1 MQQLYARQK
10 SAVLVLPAATGGEQ
24 LFENEC
30 AVANLGLVPAESAEV
45 AERSE
50 HRRREQRAGAESAS
64 GRYRRE
70 QRHLDTATE
79 RTQLLFECAVAV
91 LAEARQESGER

>member
-10 SAVLVLPAATGGEQ
+10 STVLVLPAAAGSEQ
-24 LFENEC
+24 LFKNEC

-50 HRRREQRAGAESAS
+50 HSRRKQRAGAESAS
-64 GRYRRE
+64 GWYR
-70 QRHLDTATE
+70 
-79 RTQLLFECAVAV
+79 
-91 LAEARQESGER
+91 

>member
-1 MQQLYARQK
+1 MAFAVVGLLEEIAGQIAHIRTLTESALCMQQFYARQK
-10 SAVLVLPAATGGEQ
+10 STVLVLPAAAGGEQ

-64 GRYRRE
+64 GWYRRE
-70 QRHLDTATE
+70 
-79 RTQLLFECAVAV
+79 
-91 LAEARQESGER
+91 